1 MDFVKMKEIQ
11 LEIERGKE
19 MKSLEA
25 WKNILD
31 YHELHLHDRPLDEEL
46 GVLQH
51 ALNRLE
57 QDDSMREITLKEL
70 NRLDKIDS
78 REKPM
83 KIYTNESGKH
93 FCPTKKCGVVIP
105 RKEYKYC
112 QLCGQAL
119 DWNK

>member
-19 MKSLEA
+19 MKPLEA

-78 REKPM
+78 IDLDE
-83 KIYTNESGKH
+83 
-93 FCPTKKCGVVIP
+93 
-105 RKEYKYC
+105 
-112 QLCGQAL
+112 AL
-119 DWNK
+119 ADVKLIEDEILAHNLVGLTSLINLIKQIKDE